1 MSDFTEKIRLRG
13 KAEEDIYFSK
23 LNQRLVEALHQ
34 KKAQQAD
41 KESANNLTSN
51 SEPEH
56 SLE

>member
-1 MSDFTEKIRLRG
+1 
-13 KAEEDIYFSK
+13 
-23 LNQRLVEALHQ
+23 Q